1 MALTQKELV
10 TTSASNIFAVHKK
23 VSMHE
28 RLVAV
33 FGTSAGAETLET
45 CTPVGFNSTTGYYG
59 AWVAP
64 DPASIEIDTGGA
76 TGGTWFIT
84 VDGTSTGTL
93 AYNATAAVVE
103 ATLLGMGYDA
113 TVELAAGVYTI
124 TFDAAPQVTIV
135 PVLTG
140 DVASLTGGTGE
151 AATVTA
157 GSSTYGLN
165 TVVGFVW
172 PDEIVLSATEQVQ
185 GTIFVSGRIS
195 YADDIKDTVAVADQA
210 ALESELKA
218 NALSR
223 GIIVEDLVNVH

>member
-1 MALTQKELV
+1 MALEQKELV
-10 TTSASNIFAVHKK
+10 TNSGSDVFAEYKR

-28 RLVAV
+28 RIVAIM
-33 FGTSAGAETLET
+33 GTSAGAETLAT
-45 CTPVGFNSTTGYYG
+45 CTPVGYNSTTEYFG

-84 VDGTSTGTL
+84 VDGTSTGTF
-93 AYNATAAVVE
+93 AYNATAAVVT

-124 TFDAAPQVTIV
+124 TFDADTQITIV

-140 DVASLTGGTGE
+140 NVASLTGGSGE

-157 GSSTYGLN
+157 GSSTYGLS
-165 TVVGFVW
+165 TVVGFIW
-172 PDEIVLSATEQVQ
+172 PDDVTLSATEQVA
-185 GTIFVSGRIS
+185 TVIFSQGRIS
-195 YADDIKDTVAVADQA
+195 YTDIVATVDAGDVDALA
-210 ALESELKA
+210 AELQA
-218 NALSR
+218 NALAR
-223 GIIVEDLVNVH
+223 GIIVEDLVKIH